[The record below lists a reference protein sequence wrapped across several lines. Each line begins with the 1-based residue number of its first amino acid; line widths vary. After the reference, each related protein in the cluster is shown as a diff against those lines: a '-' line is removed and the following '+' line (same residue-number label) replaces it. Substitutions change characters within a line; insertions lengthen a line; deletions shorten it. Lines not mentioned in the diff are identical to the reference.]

1 MLKNRLVT
9 AAWTIPLI
17 GVLIWLGEPY
27 FTVFIAIVG
36 ILAFIEFSRL
46 TNIIKGK
53 RLTVFGAI
61 WTMLFI
67 VIRDPKL
74 QTLIEPYFSLDL
86 LVPLIITSGVAI
98 SLIILLTRRQKQ
110 GAFTDWAWTFAGIMY
125 VGWLSGYLVAM
136 RGLQDGKSWVF
147 LAVLATFGSD
157 SAAYFIGRLCGK
169 HKLAPSIS
177 PGKTWEGSVGGLLG
191 AAAVSLLF
199 LLATPL
205 KLTAYLDWWQL
216 ILVGLIISIF
226 GQLGDLVESLL
237 KRNTGVKDS
246 GNIFPGH
253 GGMLDR
259 LDSIVFA
266 AVVVYYVVVLFKL
279 Y

>member
-74 QTLIEPYFSLDL
+74 QTLLAPYFSLDL

-125 VGWLSGYLVAM
+125 VGWLSSYLVAM

-157 SAAYFIGRLCGK
+157 SAAYFTGRLCGK

-177 PGKTWEGSVGGLLG
+177 PGKTWEGSVGGLFG

-199 LLATPL
+199 LLPTPL

-216 ILVGLIISIF
+216 ILVGLMISIF

-266 AVVVYYVVVLFKL
+266 AIVVYYIVMLFGIL
-279 Y
+279 